1 VLVAQGC
8 LAHRSGVVP
17 TIIGVPRV
25 LLLARSFPPIG
36 GAGVQRTVGSVRH
49 LRTAGWE
56 PVLVTGPGDRRGRWE
71 PHDDAL
77 LAHVPAD
84 VEVHRVPGP
93 EPAGPRGMAARLAL
107 LRPGPDRWVRWWI
120 EESVRLGRRVGAGVD
135 VVLTSCAPYETA
147 LAGARLAAELGT
159 PWVADLEDAWA
170 LDEMRL
176 YPTAAHR
183 ALDLRSMRRSL
194 AGAAAIVT
202 AAPEAAAAIRRAFP
216 DLADRPVTGVPIG
229 FDPEDFAGAPP
240 PRDDGVFRIVHT
252 GSLHTDLGARLRGT
266 RLRRRL
272 LGGASPTVDI
282 LTRSHVVLLEAIASL
297 LRAEPALRPRI
308 ELHLAGDMTH
318 ADRAAAE
325 HHAFVHVAG
334 QLTHREAV
342 ALMRTA
348 DLLFLPM
355 HDLAPG
361 TRARLIP
368 YKTYEYLAARR
379 PILAAVPD
387 GDVRDMLAPL
397 DGVTLVRPADADAMA
412 RAVRAAIARGPVREL
427 RDGLDSP
434 ALRRFDRRRCVAEVA
449 AVLDQVLTSRGSRS
463 TT

>member
-1 VLVAQGC
+1 
-8 LAHRSGVVP
+8 
-17 TIIGVPRV
+17 
-25 LLLARSFPPIG
+25 
-36 GAGVQRTVGSVRH
+36 
-49 LRTAGWE
+49 
-56 PVLVTGPGDRRGRWE
+56 
-71 PHDDAL
+71 
-77 LAHVPAD
+77 
-84 VEVHRVPGP
+84 
-93 EPAGPRGMAARLAL
+93 
-107 LRPGPDRWVRWWI
+107 
-120 EESVRLGRRVGAGVD
+120 
-135 VVLTSCAPYETA
+135 
-147 LAGARLAAELGT
+147 
-159 PWVADLEDAWA
+159 
-170 LDEMRL
+170 
-176 YPTAAHR
+176 
-183 ALDLRSMRRSL
+183 
-194 AGAAAIVT
+194 
-202 AAPEAAAAIRRAFP
+202 
-216 DLADRPVTGVPIG
+216 
-229 FDPEDFAGAPP
+229 
-240 PRDDGVFRIVHT
+240 
-252 GSLHTDLGARLRGT
+252 
-266 RLRRRL
+266 
-272 LGGASPTVDI
+272 VDI

-308 ELHLAGDMTH
+308 ELHLAGDMTD

-387 GDVRDMLAPL
+387 GDARDMLAPL